1 MAERPHRLTPPPDS
15 HLPVPSPQ
23 PRSWHRGTYITLS
36 VKVKLD
42 PSGFGTFST
51 PSSAVIA
58 VQDILDDRIPHYEP
72 KVSY

>member
-1 MAERPHRLTPPPDS
+1 MAEHPPPS
-15 HLPVPSPQ
+15 SSSVPIPPPTSSLQ
-23 PRSWHRGTYITLS
+23 PRSWHRGIYITLS

-58 VQDILDDRIPHYEP
+58 VQEILEDRIPHYEP